1 MRSSTHRCPEAKD
14 SRLESDIASIQMM
27 KKLGKK
33 CPNCDMFIIKNEG
46 CDIMMCGD
54 AAHGD
59 LRKAIKAG
67 GCGQTFRWSTL
78 EKIEDTI
85 MNFEGVRVRCN
96 PPVKYKLEILQKQ
109 KEYGMGV
116 SGEE

>member
-1 MRSSTHRCPEAKD
+1 
-14 SRLESDIASIQMM
+14 
-27 KKLGKK
+27 
-33 CPNCDMFIIKNEG
+33 
-46 CDIMMCGD
+46 MMCGD

-85 MNFEGVRVRCN
+85 T
-96 PPVKYKLEILQKQ
+96 IL
-109 KEYGMGV
+109 KECV
-116 SGEE
+116 